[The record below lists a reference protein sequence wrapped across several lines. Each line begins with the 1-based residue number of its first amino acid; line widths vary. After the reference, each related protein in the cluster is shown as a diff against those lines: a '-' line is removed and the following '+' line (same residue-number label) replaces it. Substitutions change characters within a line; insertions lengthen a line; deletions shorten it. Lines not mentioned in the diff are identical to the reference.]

1 MEANEKG
8 LAEAPPAEQ
17 AVGSSHRG
25 LGWVLDA
32 YRSLW
37 PCIVGFA
44 FMRIGAAFTIGGMY
58 VGTDK
63 GLFTDGPNVATL
75 AVLLVVGVVMFQTGL
90 RFRKAVVRRIL
101 FASVAVQVVAVLG
114 MVAFVT
120 AGLYSSTA
128 RFVLLTLVSLSST
141 VASLYWLRRMRGA
154 SMATAAVMVLVS
166 LALSEVV
173 IFLLSFVPSQ
183 EFRCIVSSLFA
194 LGQLPCARW
203 ARGTERAYQIA
214 VSPSTSDHY
223 AFVQQGMAGP
233 RFLAASAAGCAAL
246 SFVLGFL
253 RGYPHGDPI
262 QLSLDG
268 RVLAFVL
275 TEVLFLALLAA
286 VLRGKSE
293 TMTVGVFIIMELLA
307 AISLVLYCMFHGHLS
322 YGAACVTTLNSVMSA
337 FSWHIIIAFMTYG
350 KRDPFY
356 YGIVVW
362 CLWVGAR
369 SVGRIVPYA
378 LGMGY
383 VSDSHLTGT
392 LVSLALLVSTQFVFV
407 KLMDVAVFSVRA
419 QATQQAAAQQGSEE
433 ELPVAA
439 DTLSAAVRPAAFDR
453 LLGLDDDSGL
463 KDVREALMSH
473 NAEVMGRQFLLSERE
488 VEVLSL
494 YASGMTQKRV
504 AEKLHI
510 SATTAH
516 THITRIYA
524 KTGLHSRQEIL
535 DYMHEYV
542 ENATDTR

>member
-1 MEANEKG
+1 
-8 LAEAPPAEQ
+8 
-17 AVGSSHRG
+17 
-25 LGWVLDA
+25 
-32 YRSLW
+32 
-37 PCIVGFA
+37 
-44 FMRIGAAFTIGGMY
+44 
-58 VGTDK
+58 
-63 GLFTDGPNVATL
+63 
-75 AVLLVVGVVMFQTGL
+75 
-90 RFRKAVVRRIL
+90 
-101 FASVAVQVVAVLG
+101 
-114 MVAFVT
+114 
-120 AGLYSSTA
+120 
-128 RFVLLTLVSLSST
+128 
-141 VASLYWLRRMRGA
+141 
-154 SMATAAVMVLVS
+154 
-166 LALSEVV
+166 
-173 IFLLSFVPSQ
+173 
-183 EFRCIVSSLFA
+183 
-194 LGQLPCARW
+194 
-203 ARGTERAYQIA
+203 
-214 VSPSTSDHY
+214 
-223 AFVQQGMAGP
+223 MAGP